1 MPSPFDPKWD
11 YSTQLVHAGERLE
24 HPPGRPTTTPLYSS
38 STYYHES
45 LDAFND
51 ALAGHGYAY
60 GRNGNPTNV
69 AFEHA
74 AAIAEGGT
82 VAVSTAS
89 GMAAIYTALLA
100 AGRVNGRPLR
110 TIVAPRDVYG
120 ATTVM
125 LRDFFAPNGVQILTC
140 DMTDLAAFD
149 ALLANHTVDV
159 VYLEQLS
166 NPLFRVVDM
175 QTICMRAQAHG
186 ARTVVDN
193 TIATPILQKPLLL
206 GADFVCH
213 SATKYFAGHGDVSGG
228 IVVVRE
234 AATAAA
240 LAHNNATLGMVLG
253 PYEAQQ
259 ILRGIKTMPLRV
271 ERQNANASVVASWL
285 ATHPAVARV
294 HYPGLTTHPDHA
306 TAVRTLGGRFGA
318 MFAFELVPTVDL
330 ERFVER
336 LRMILMVSTLGDIY
350 TMISIPALAS
360 HRGLTPDERAARGI
374 SDQLIRV
381 SIGIEAVDD
390 IIADFAHALG

>member
-1 MPSPFDPKWD
+1 
-11 YSTQLVHAGERLE
+11 
-24 HPPGRPTTTPLYSS
+24 
-38 STYYHES
+38 
-45 LDAFND
+45 
-51 ALAGHGYAY
+51 
-60 GRNGNPTNV
+60 
-69 AFEHA
+69 
-74 AAIAEGGT
+74 
-82 VAVSTAS
+82 
-89 GMAAIYTALLA
+89 
-100 AGRVNGRPLR
+100 
-110 TIVAPRDVYG
+110 
-120 ATTVM
+120 M

-140 DMTDLAAFD
+140 DMTDLDAFD
-149 ALLANHTVDV
+149 ALLAAHQVDV

-175 QTICMRAQAHG
+175 QAICTRAHDHG

-193 TIATPILQKPLLL
+193 TIATPIVQKPLLL

-259 ILRGIKTMPLRV
+259 ILRGIKTMSLRV
-271 ERQNANASVVASWL
+271 ERQNANATQVAAWL
-285 ATHPAVARV
+285 AAHP
-294 HYPGLTTHPDHA
+294 
-306 TAVRTLGGRFGA
+306 GA
-318 MFAFELVPTVDL
+318 MFAFELASSVVL

-360 HRGLTPDERAARGI
+360 HRGLTADERLARGI
-374 SDQLIRV
+374 TDQLIRV

-390 IIADFAHALG
+390 IITDFAHALQ

>member
-1 MPSPFDPKWD
+1 MPSEFDPKWE
-11 YSTQLVHAGERLE
+11 YSTQLVHAGERLV

-38 STYYHES
+38 STYYHDS

-69 AFEHA
+69 AFERA
-74 AAIAEGGT
+74 AAIAEAGT
-82 VAVSTAS
+82 AAVSTGS

-100 AGRVNGRPLR
+100 AGRVHGGALR

-125 LRDFFAPNGVQILTC
+125 LRDFFAPNGIQILTC
-140 DMTDLAAFD
+140 DMTDLDALD
-149 ALLANHTVDV
+149 ALLAAHTVDV
-159 VYLEQLS
+159 VYVEQLS

-175 QTICMRAQAHG
+175 HAICSRAHAHG
-186 ARTVVDN
+186 ARIVVDN
-193 TIATPILQKPLLL
+193 TIATPIVQKPLIL

-228 IVVVRE
+228 IVVVRDD
-234 AATAAA
+234 AATAA

-271 ERQNANASVVASWL
+271 ERQNASATTVAQWL
-285 ATHPAVARV
+285 ATHPNVARV
-294 HYPGLTTHPDHA
+294 HYPGLPTHPDHA
-306 TAVRTLGGRFGA
+306 TALRTLGGRFGA
-318 MFAFELVPTVDL
+318 MFAFELAPSVVL
-330 ERFVER
+330 EQFVER

-350 TMISIPALAS
+350 TMVSIPALAS